1 MNEVSDHTTTATR
14 ALVGN
19 YSTREQGNSVMRTP
33 RAPNTVLREAQ
44 NIIALQHTDT
54 PLVGGDNVPIYS
66 ENSTNFGN

>member
-33 RAPNTVLREAQ
+33 RAPNTVLREA
-44 NIIALQHTDT
+44 
-54 PLVGGDNVPIYS
+54 
-66 ENSTNFGN
+66 